1 LKEGYVMDGLSV
13 MAVRVNANMTQA
25 AFAEKLRVSPAL
37 ISLVESGQRS
47 VTKELQIKIALEFGA
62 GPDVMQAIERARES
76 KRLAL

>member
-1 LKEGYVMDGLSV
+1 MDGLSV

-47 VTKELQIKIALEFGA
+47 VTQELQIKIALEFGA

>member
-1 LKEGYVMDGLSV
+1 MDGLSV